1 MGLTGHG
8 EKGAC
13 NFGDARSLSC
23 GESESMCEVFPINLN
38 QSYNPNI
45 RLWRLSADSDAD
57 EWNKIL
63 PNFTLG
69 VRLAFKL

>member
-1 MGLTGHG
+1 M
-8 EKGAC
+8 
-13 NFGDARSLSC
+13 S
-23 GESESMCEVFPINLN
+23 EVFPINLN
-38 QSYNPNI
+38 QSIDPNI